1 LIDVGAKVTVVS
13 SSAERVDQAVKR
25 LGANS
30 AGAVGDVRDERGFTE
45 LLRSLSPVDH
55 IIFSSVDKIIRG
67 PLESLDLD
75 DAKYLFG
82 VKFWGAVVIGKGK
95 FILLMLEVMGSTQ
108 SLKPSLNT
116 TSSEVADHSP

>member
-108 SLKPSLNT
+108 SL
-116 TSSEVADHSP
+116 